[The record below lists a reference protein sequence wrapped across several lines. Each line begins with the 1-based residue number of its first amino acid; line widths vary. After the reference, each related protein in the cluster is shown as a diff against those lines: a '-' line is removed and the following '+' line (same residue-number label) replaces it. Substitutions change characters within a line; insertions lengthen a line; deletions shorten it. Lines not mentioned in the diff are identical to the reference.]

1 MTAILSIFG
10 VKRLV
15 RRGGVARGESRM
27 FIASGSAW
35 RAEPRLVQA
44 QVHPPAGL

>member
-15 RRGGVARGESRM
+15 RRGGVACVGDGRALPNVAIAGPTRG
-27 FIASGSAW
+27 
-35 RAEPRLVQA
+35 
-44 QVHPPAGL
+44 